1 MLSFLYLFLVVAGV
15 VALGIIPA
23 EKNKLKNLIAIF
35 VGIFGIAYV
44 MDVFTDHYGAISHET
59 VKSGLPWFAAFVG
72 YAVTAIIYLMCASKQ
87 QSSFNLLNV
96 FLLAITGGI
105 TSLVL
110 FFVTDILLTL

>member
-1 MLSFLYLFLVVAGV
+1 MLNFICLFLVIAGV
-15 VALGIIPA
+15 VALSIIPA

-35 VGIFGIAYV
+35 IGIFGIAYV
-44 MDVFTDHYGAISHET
+44 MGSFIDHYGAISYET

-72 YAVTAIIYLMCASKQ
+72 FAATAIICLICVSKE

-96 FLLAITGGI
+96 YILAMTAGM
-105 TSLVL
+105 TAFVL

>member
-23 EKNKLKNLIAIF
+23 EKNKLKSLIAIF
-35 VGIFGIAYV
+35 IGIFGIAYV
-44 MDVFTDHYGAISHET
+44 TGVFTDHYGAISHET

-72 YAVTAIIYLMCASKQ
+72 YAGTAVLYVMCASKQ
-87 QSSFNLLNV
+87 QTSFNLVNV
-96 FLLAITGGI
+96 FLVAITGGI